1 VENTQSDWKKNMNKK
16 KLFRKFQQKET
27 DCTICELKKKNEK
40 ERILPKVSTKRERL
54 WCEGE
59 GESSIP

>member
-1 VENTQSDWKKNMNKK
+1 MNAK
-16 KLFRKFQQKET
+16 KLFRKFQQKEN

-59 GESSIP
+59 GDSSMP